1 MRLNRRRAFTL
12 IELMIVI
19 AIIGVLVGLLMPTLG
34 KARESAR
41 RATCLS
47 NLRQVHQSFLL
58 FAEEYD
64 GRVPIGYR
72 GIGNPPKPIKQFNS
86 MIYSSTSKK
95 YCLFGGLYQTGKM
108 KGPEIFFCPSNGDPQ
123 SSFNTDVNP
132 WPPGADGDP
141 SKNGWAGYGGRP
153 GVKTDDPPLPDE
165 VWKTQPSLMPRLSD
179 FHVKAILADLVAVPA
194 RVDMRHRDGV
204 NVLCGDG
211 SAAWVARRGFDKA
224 LGKCTSNNDAKFNP
238 YQDEIWLSFDRAL
251 AR

>member
-1 MRLNRRRAFTL
+1 MTYDQSMRLNRRRAFTL

-72 GIGNPPKPIKQFNS
+72 AIQGKPVKQFNS
-86 MIYSSTSKK
+86 MIYSGTSQKF
-95 YCLFGGLYQTGKM
+95 CLFGMLYQSGYLKQ
-108 KGPEIFFCPSNGDPQ
+108 PEVFYCPSNSDPQ
-123 SSFNTDVNP
+123 STFNSSDNP
-132 WPPGADGDP
+132 WPPAVVPDKSCFG
-141 SKNGWAGYGGRP
+141 GYGGRP
-153 GVKTDDPPLPDE
+153 DVLLPDE
-165 VWKTQPSLMPRLSD
+165 LLKDKKTSLMPRLAD
-179 FHVKAILADLVAVPA
+179 FQSKAILADLVAVPA

-224 LGKCTSNNDAKFNP
+224 LNKCTANNDAKFNP

>member
-1 MRLNRRRAFTL
+1 MQPNRRPGLRPAFTL

-19 AIIGVLVGLLMPTLG
+19 AILGVLVGLLMPALG

-58 FAEEYD
+58 FAEENE

-72 GIGNPPKPIKQFNS
+72 IGKKQFNS
-86 MIYSSTSKK
+86 MIYSGTSKK
-95 YCLFGGLYQTGKM
+95 FCLFGALYKTGQM
-108 KGPEIFFCPSNGDPQ
+108 PRPEVFFCPSNADPQ
-123 SSFNTDVNP
+123 SSFNSESNP
-132 WPPGADGDP
+132 WPPGPEGESAT
-141 SKNGWAGYGGRP
+141 NGWAGYGGRP
-153 GVKTDDPPLPDE
+153 DVELLDIVPPARVPAG
-165 VWKTQPSLMPRLSD
+165 MPRLAD
-179 FHVKAILADLVAVPA
+179 FHAKAVFADLVAVPA

-211 SAAWVARRGFDKA
+211 SAEWVARGAFDEPLKKCTSNSDAAFNPYQDAIWAGFDKA
-224 LGKCTSNNDAKFNP
+224 L
-238 YQDEIWLSFDRAL
+238 

>member
-12 IELMIVI
+12 VELLIVI

-72 GIGNPPKPIKQFNS
+72 IGKKQFNS

-95 YCLFGGLYQTGKM
+95 FCLFGALYQTGKM
-108 KGPEIFFCPSNGDPQ
+108 KRPEVFFCPSNEDPQ
-123 SSFNTDVNP
+123 SNFNTDVNP
-132 WPPGADGDP
+132 WPPGTDGDP
-141 SKNGWAGYGGRP
+141 TKNAWAGYGGRP
-153 GVKTDDPPLPDE
+153 IDLKPGDTGIADE
-165 VWKTQPSLMPRLSD
+165 VWKTQPYLLPRLAD
-179 FHVKAILADLVAVPA
+179 FQSKAILADLVAVPA

-224 LGKCTSNNDAKFNP
+224 LNKCTANNDAKFNP
-238 YQDEIWLSFDRAL
+238 YQDEIWASFDRAL